1 VSELTKTA
9 SSALSEA
16 AEPVMTGWSGG
27 AGYFRFT
34 EFDGLRPAAI
44 VDVLRGRALGAVFR
58 GAVTPATCEQIAA
71 RFWASP
77 AGRSRGG
84 EAPIRYLGAYHYHKP
99 TSVYLNECEAIA
111 AAFDEAMA
119 VGDDPLEAV
128 YGGLAGA
135 LTGQGIT
142 VRRAEHDGRQA
153 ARGVLRSWFGR
164 GEFALVPHEDRG
176 QCREPGQSDF
186 EIQRVLG
193 YCICALNICLEN
205 GTGGRLRI
213 WNMQPDDV
221 TKRRLGTFYSGS
233 PYPVSSLEGTETIR
247 LDIHQGDIYIF
258 NGSHVHAVEPN
269 TVPGTRRTTL
279 SGFFGLIDDT
289 TVVSWT

>member
-1 VSELTKTA
+1 MSELTETA

-16 AEPVMTGWSGG
+16 AEPALTGWSGG
-27 AGYFRFT
+27 AEYFRFA
-34 EFDGLRPAAI
+34 EFDGLCPAAI
-44 VDVLRGRALGAVFR
+44 VDVLRGRVLGAVFR
-58 GAVTPATCEQIAA
+58 GAVTPAACEQIAA

-84 EAPIRYLGAYHYHKP
+84 QAPIRYLGAYHYHKP
-99 TSVYLNECEAIA
+99 TCVYLNECAEIA
-111 AAFDEAMA
+111 AAFDEALA
-119 VGDDPLEAV
+119 VHDDPLDAF
-128 YGGLAGA
+128 YGGLAGVLA
-135 LTGQGIT
+135 GQGIT
-142 VRRAEHDGRQA
+142 VRRAEHGGMLA

-193 YCICALNICLEN
+193 FCICALNICLEN
-205 GTGGRLRI
+205 GAGGRLRI
-213 WNMQPDDV
+213 WNLQPDDV
-221 TKRRLGTFYSGS
+221 AKRRLGTFYSGS
-233 PYPVSSLEGTETIR
+233 PYPVGALAAIDTIR
-247 LDIHQGDIYIF
+247 LDIDQGDIYIF

-269 TVPGTRRTTL
+269 ILPGTRRTTL
-279 SGFFGLIDDT
+279 SGFFGFIDEA